1 MDKTVV
7 KQIEKYAKTKG
18 DYGITACATSDAI
31 AGEIGP
37 GTERKKWDKVFQT
50 YWDMVREGRLRKNPR
65 TNLTYVLA

>member
-18 DYGITACATSDAI
+18 DYGITACATSDSV
-31 AGEIGP
+31 AGPIGV
-37 GTERKKWDKVFQT
+37 GTERSKWNKVFET
-50 YWDMVREGRLRKNPR
+50 YWAMVREGKLKKHPG

>member
-50 YWDMVREGRLRKNPR
+50 
-65 TNLTYVLA
+65 